1 MNLLMW
7 PERLLFRSE
16 SERKENDVDELDR
29 TQELV
34 ERFNERAR
42 KEISDR
48 AVARRRDGLSHALVV
63 RRCADCRVLIPAER
77 LEVVPYALCCVKCQA
92 LREAY
97 GVDQYR

>member
-1 MNLLMW
+1 MNLLLW
-7 PERLLFRSE
+7 LERLLFRPE

-29 TQELV
+29 AQELV

-48 AVARRRDGLSHALVV
+48 AVARRRDGLSHAQVV

-77 LEVVPYALCCVKCQA
+77 LAVVPDALCCVKCQA